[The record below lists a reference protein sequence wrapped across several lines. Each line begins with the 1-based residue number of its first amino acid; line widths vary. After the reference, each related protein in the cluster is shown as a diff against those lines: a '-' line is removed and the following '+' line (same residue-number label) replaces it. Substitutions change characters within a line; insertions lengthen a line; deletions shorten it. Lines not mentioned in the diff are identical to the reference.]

1 MLSNMDSDAHH
12 TDTYSTAQV
21 EKMMRAVFGENPSL
35 PVLDL
40 QPEIRALN
48 AQLRGRTAVASAKCS
63 AKQIGQSNAL
73 AHLIRMGCLVG
84 IAARGL
90 SARWWRNLRS
100 DLGHAAG
107 LLGCGLVSP
116 PAEALYRA
124 GLAIDAQVRVA
135 TSIATRARERARH
148 HGLQYV
154 HHFPA
159 RAAQNCAAAAD
170 KAA

>member
-1 MLSNMDSDAHH
+1 
-12 TDTYSTAQV
+12 
-21 EKMMRAVFGENPSL
+21 MREVFGENPSL

-48 AQLRGRTAVASAKCS
+48 AQLRGRAAVASSKCN
-63 AKQIGQSNAL
+63 AKQIGESNPL
-73 AHLIRMGCLVG
+73 AYMIRMGRFVG

-90 SARWWRNLRS
+90 SARWWRTLRS
-100 DLGHAAG
+100 DLGHVAG
-107 LLGCGLVSP
+107 LLGCGLISP

-124 GLAIDAQVRVA
+124 VLAIDAQVRVA
-135 TSIATRARERARH
+135 TSIAKKARDRARH

-159 RAAQNCAAAAD
+159 RAAQNRAAAAD
-170 KAA
+170 QAA